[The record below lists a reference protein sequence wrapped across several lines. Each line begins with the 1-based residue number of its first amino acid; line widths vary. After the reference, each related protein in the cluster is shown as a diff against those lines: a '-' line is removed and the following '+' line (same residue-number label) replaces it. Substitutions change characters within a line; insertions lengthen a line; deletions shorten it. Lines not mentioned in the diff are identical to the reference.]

1 MILLEVRIMRVLEF
15 DPRNIRKKDMDKLAD
30 AIEDYIDLLKN
41 IMIIPDNI
49 KDKHEDEIK
58 GAIKIAQKLIK
69 KLRNGDTS
77 VFKSEEEWNP
87 IT

>member
-1 MILLEVRIMRVLEF
+1 MRIMEF

>member
-1 MILLEVRIMRVLEF
+1 MRVLEF

>member
-1 MILLEVRIMRVLEF
+1 MRVLEF

-58 GAIKIAQKLIK
+58 GAIKVAQKLIK
-69 KLRNGDTS
+69 KLRDGDTS

>member
-1 MILLEVRIMRVLEF
+1 MRVLEF

-58 GAIKIAQKLIK
+58 GAIKVAQKLIK

>member
-1 MILLEVRIMRVLEF
+1 MRVLEF

-87 IT
+87 IS

>member
-1 MILLEVRIMRVLEF
+1 MRVLDF

-58 GAIKIAQKLIK
+58 GAIKVAQKLIK
-69 KLRNGDTS
+69 KLRDGDTS